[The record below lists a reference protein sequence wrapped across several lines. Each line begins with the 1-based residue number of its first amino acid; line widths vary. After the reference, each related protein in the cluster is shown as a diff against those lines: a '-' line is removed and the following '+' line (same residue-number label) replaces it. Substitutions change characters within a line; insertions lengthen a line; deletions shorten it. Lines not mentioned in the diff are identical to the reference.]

1 MEDEFVRYHDL
12 LSAIKTRIR
21 GAQVKAALSAN
32 QEMLFMY
39 WDIGR
44 MIDQRQ
50 RTEGW
55 GAAVIPRL
63 ARDILNELPEIR
75 GFSERNLKRM
85 VRFFREY
92 PFLAEIV
99 PQSVAQMADEKKTK
113 KVPQAVAQIP
123 HDVKENLCRL
133 IPIIPWGHNFLLMEK
148 IKDPRIRL
156 WYMQEVVAQGWSRN
170 VLVQMITNQAHERQ
184 GGALTNFKSVLP
196 SPQSDLA
203 AHVLKD
209 PYIFDFL
216 TIEKPF
222 RERELELCLLEHLER
237 FLIEL
242 GKGFAFVGRQYHIA
256 AGDDDFYID
265 LLFYHLGL
273 RCFVVIDL
281 KMGPFKPEYAGKM
294 NFYLNLVDDRL
305 KHENDNPSIG
315 LILCQDK
322 RKIIAEYA
330 LRGLNKPMS
339 VSEYQ
344 LTQSLP
350 DDLRSSLPSIEEI
363 EKELSD
369 GNSDEKEKI

>member
-170 VLVQMITNQAHERQ
+170 VLVSCQ
-184 GGALTNFKSVLP
+184 
-196 SPQSDLA
+196 
-203 AHVLKD
+203 
-209 PYIFDFL
+209 
-216 TIEKPF
+216 
-222 RERELELCLLEHLER
+222 
-237 FLIEL
+237 
-242 GKGFAFVGRQYHIA
+242 
-256 AGDDDFYID
+256 
-265 LLFYHLGL
+265 
-273 RCFVVIDL
+273 
-281 KMGPFKPEYAGKM
+281 
-294 NFYLNLVDDRL
+294 
-305 KHENDNPSIG
+305 PSIVG
-315 LILCQDK
+315 
-322 RKIIAEYA
+322 
-330 LRGLNKPMS
+330 
-339 VSEYQ
+339 
-344 LTQSLP
+344 
-350 DDLRSSLPSIEEI
+350 
-363 EKELSD
+363 
-369 GNSDEKEKI
+369 